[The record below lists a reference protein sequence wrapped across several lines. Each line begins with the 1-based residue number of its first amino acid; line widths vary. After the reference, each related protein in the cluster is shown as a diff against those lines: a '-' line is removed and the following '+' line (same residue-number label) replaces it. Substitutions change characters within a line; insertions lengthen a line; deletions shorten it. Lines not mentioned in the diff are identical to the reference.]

1 MEFISFRADKELK
14 KQMEVLAKLEN
25 KNKSDEYREIF
36 LMGLEEKKKDIALK
50 EYQTGKIS
58 LGKAAELAGL
68 TSWEFLQLL
77 KERNIPMNIT
87 KDEILKGVGNL

>member
-50 EYQTGKIS
+50 KYQTGKIS

>member
-1 MEFISFRADKELK
+1 
-14 KQMEVLAKLEN
+14 MEVLAKLEN

-50 EYQTGKIS
+50 KYQTGKIS